1 MAPGCTNNRGSLNV
15 VTDRMPFCTNC
26 GNQVS
31 GADIFC
37 ASCGFRQTPTG
48 PTTGKGFL
56 DNISHKTAAM
66 ACYIPFIGWIPAIV
80 VLASPRFQA
89 ERAVRFHAFQG
100 LYLFVVWLIVDW
112 VLEPFLRAVPGHGPM
127 RGVAGLLHLTVFAA
141 WIWMIIKTSQEQ
153 MYHLPIVGE
162 LAERSVAEQR

>member
-1 MAPGCTNNRGSLNV
+1 
-15 VTDRMPFCTNC
+15 MPFCTNC

-31 GADIFC
+31 STDIFC
-37 ASCGFRQTPTG
+37 AGCGFRQTATG
-48 PTTGKGFL
+48 SSAGRGLL
-56 DNISHKTAAM
+56 DSISPKAAAM
-66 ACYIPFIGWIPAIV
+66 GCYIPFIGWIPAIV
-80 VLASPRFQA
+80 VLASPRFQT

-112 VLEPFLRAVPGHGPM
+112 VLEPFLRVAGPGPM
-127 RGVAGLLHLTVFAA
+127 RGVAGLMHLMVFAA
-141 WIWMIIKTSQEQ
+141 WIWMIIKTSQQQ